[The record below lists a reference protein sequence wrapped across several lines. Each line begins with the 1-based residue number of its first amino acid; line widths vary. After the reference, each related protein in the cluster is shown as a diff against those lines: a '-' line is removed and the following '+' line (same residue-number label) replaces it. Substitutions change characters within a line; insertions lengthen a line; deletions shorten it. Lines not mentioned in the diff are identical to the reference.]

1 MPPKDPINWML
12 SDAIE
17 TLARAERLHQQFLNL
32 QPLTGTREPSWEPPI
47 DVLENDREILILIAL
62 PGVDP
67 NEVEILARQGNACR
81 QRPPRIARG
90 TPQRPHPSSRTAARA
105 VRTPHSAAARSLHH
119 NPLRC
124 ERVRGLSPRQIELE
138 RCLVSLDNE
147 ATTRTS
153 SSASS
158 SDQSVTIPGD
168 AVIIVPVRNTVLFP
182 GVVFPITIGRPRSIA
197 AAQQAVREQRQI
209 GLLLQRDAELNE
221 PGPDDLYRVGT
232 LANIVRYI
240 TGPDD
245 SHHLVC
251 QGVQRIRVLDYLPG
265 TPFLAA
271 RVLQIPEPTTTSPE
285 IEARFL
291 NLQRQAIEAAELLPQ
306 APQEL
311 IAVLQGTTSPSTL
324 ADLATSYMDIKPQE
338 KQEILETVDLALRME
353 KVSRHLAERIEVLRL
368 SKEIGQQTK
377 ATFDERQRE
386 AILREQMAT
395 IQRQLGEGDGKAQEV
410 AELNE
415 AIAKAKMPAEAESQ
429 ARKEVRRYER
439 MPEAAAEA
447 GMVRS
452 YLDWLIELPWSLPDE
467 KPIDIA
473 EARRI
478 LDEDH
483 YGLEKIKSRIIEYLA
498 VRKLAPQGKAP
509 ILCFVGPP
517 GVGKTSLGQS
527 IARAMERPFVRVS
540 LGGVHD
546 EAEIRGHRRTYI
558 GALPGNII
566 QAIKKAGSRNCV
578 MMLDEIDKMG
588 RGIQGDPSAAMLEVL
603 DPEQNATFRDNYLGV
618 PFDLSRVVFVATAN
632 MLDSIPGPLLD
643 RMEIISLAGYT
654 EEEKLEIA
662 RRYLVRRQLEA
673 NGLKAEQAEIDADA
687 LRLIIKGYTREAGVR
702 SLEREIGKAF
712 RNVAV
717 QVAEGSASR
726 VILTPADITGVLGQ
740 PRFESEIAMRTSIP
754 GVATGLAWTPVG
766 GDILFIEASRTP
778 GKGALI
784 LTGQLGEVMRESVQ
798 AALTLVKSRASQL
811 GIDPTVFEKSDIHVH
826 VPAGA
831 TPKDGPSAGVAMFT
845 ALTSLLT
852 DRTVRSDTAMTG
864 EISLRGLVLPVGGIK
879 EKVVAAAAA
888 GLTRVML
895 PARNRRDFDEIP
907 VSAREKLEFVWLER
921 VDDAIAAVLE
931 TKATPATAAA
941 KR

>member
-1 MPPKDPINWML
+1 M
-12 SDAIE
+12 A
-17 TLARAERLHQQFLNL
+17 
-32 QPLTGTREPSWEPPI
+32 
-47 DVLENDREILILIAL
+47 
-62 PGVDP
+62 
-67 NEVEILARQGNACR
+67 NE
-81 QRPPRIARG
+81 
-90 TPQRPHPSSRTAARA
+90 SSGPAPAA
-105 VRTPHSAAARSLHH
+105 
-119 NPLRC
+119 
-124 ERVRGLSPRQIELE
+124 
-138 RCLVSLDNE
+138 
-147 ATTRTS
+147 TS
-153 SSASS
+153 SP
-158 SDQSVTIPGD
+158 DQAAPIPAD
-168 AVIIVPVRNTVLFP
+168 ALIIVPVRNTVLFP
-182 GVVFPITIGRPRSIA
+182 GVVIPITIGRPKSVA
-197 AAQQAVREQRQI
+197 AAQQAVREQRPI
-209 GLLLQRDAELNE
+209 GILLQRDPELSE

-232 LANIVRYI
+232 MANIVRYI
-240 TGPDD
+240 TGPDE

-251 QGVQRIRVLDYLPG
+251 QGVQRVRVLDYLPG
-265 TPFLAA
+265 TPFPVA
-271 RVLQIPEPTTTSPE
+271 RVLHIPEPTTSSPE

-311 IAVLQGTTSPSTL
+311 IAVLQATTSPSTL

-368 SKEIGQQTK
+368 SREIGQQTK

-395 IQRQLGEGDGKAQEV
+395 IQRQLGEGDGKTQEV

-415 AIAKAKMPAEAESQ
+415 AITKAKMPPEAESQ

-452 YLDWLIELPWSLPDE
+452 YLDWLIELPWSLPEE

-483 YGLEKIKSRIIEYLA
+483 YGLEKIKTRIIEYLA
-498 VRKLAPQGKAP
+498 VRKLAPHGKAP

-527 IARAMERPFVRVS
+527 IARAMQRPFIRVS

-632 MLDSIPGPLLD
+632 MLDTIPGPLLD
-643 RMEIISLAGYT
+643 RMEIISLVGYT
-654 EEEKLEIA
+654 EDEKLEIA
-662 RRYLVRRQLEA
+662 QRYLVRRQLEA
-673 NGLKAEQAEIDADA
+673 NGLKPEQAEIGPDA
-687 LRLIIKGYTREAGVR
+687 LRSIIKGYTREAGVR
-702 SLEREIGKAF
+702 NLEREIGKAF
-712 RNVAV
+712 RHAAV
-717 QVAEGSASR
+717 QIAEGSASR
-726 VILTPADITGVLGQ
+726 IVLATKDIAAVLGP
-740 PRFESEIAMRTSIP
+740 PRFESEIAMRTSVP

-766 GDILFIEASRTP
+766 GDILFIEATRTP

-784 LTGQLGEVMRESVQ
+784 LTGQLGEVMRESAQ

-811 GIDPTVFEKSDIHVH
+811 GIDPSLFEKSDIHIH

-852 DRTVRSDTAMTG
+852 DRTVKNNTAMTG

-895 PARNRRDFDEIP
+895 PARNRRDFDDIP
-907 VSAREKLEFVWLER
+907 LGARDKLEFVWLER
-921 VDDAIAAVLE
+921 VDDAIAEALE
-931 TKATPATAAA
+931 GKSLPDSVAAQ
-941 KR
+941 

>member
-1 MPPKDPINWML
+1 MSA
-12 SDAIE
+12 SD
-17 TLARAERLHQQFLNL
+17 
-32 QPLTGTREPSWEPPI
+32 
-47 DVLENDREILILIAL
+47 
-62 PGVDP
+62 
-67 NEVEILARQGNACR
+67 
-81 QRPPRIARG
+81 
-90 TPQRPHPSSRTAARA
+90 
-105 VRTPHSAAARSLHH
+105 
-119 NPLRC
+119 
-124 ERVRGLSPRQIELE
+124 
-138 RCLVSLDNE
+138 
-147 ATTRTS
+147 
-153 SSASS
+153 ASS
-158 SDQSVTIPGD
+158 SGSVSPSDRSTPIPSD
-168 AVIIVPVRNTVLFP
+168 ALIIVPVRNIVLFP
-182 GVVFPITIGRPRSIA
+182 NVIIPITIAQPKSIA

-209 GLLLQRDAELNE
+209 GILLQRDAELSD
-221 PGPDDLYRVGT
+221 PGPDDLHSVGT
-232 LANIVRYI
+232 VANIVRYI

-251 QGVQRIRVLDYLPG
+251 QGVQRMRVLGYLPG

-271 RVLQIPEPTTTSPE
+271 RVLHIPEPTTSSPE

-291 NLQRQAIEAAELLPQ
+291 NLQRQALQAAGLLPQ
-306 APQEL
+306 TPQEL
-311 IAVLQGTTSPSTL
+311 VAALQGTTSPATL
-324 ADLATSYMDIKPQE
+324 ADLATSYMDIKPPE
-338 KQEILETVDLALRME
+338 KQEILETVDLALRMD

-368 SKEIGQQTK
+368 SQEIGQQTK

-395 IQRQLGEGDGKAQEV
+395 IQRQLGEGDGKAAEV
-410 AELNE
+410 AELNK
-415 AIAKAKMPAEAESQ
+415 AIAMAKMPAEAESHT
-429 ARKEVRRYER
+429 RRELRRYER

-452 YLDWLIELPWSLPDE
+452 YLDWLIELPWSLPEE

-498 VRKLAPQGKAP
+498 VRKLSPGGKGP

-527 IARAMERPFVRVS
+527 IARAMARPFVRVS

-566 QAIKKAGSRNCV
+566 QAIKKAGARNCV

-618 PFDLSRVVFVATAN
+618 PFDLSRIVFVATAN
-632 MLDSIPGPLLD
+632 MLDSVPGPLLD

-654 EEEKLEIA
+654 EDEKLEIA
-662 RRYLVRRQLEA
+662 RRYLVRRQLDA
-673 NGLKAEQAEIDADA
+673 NGLKAEQVEIDPDA
-687 LRLIIKGYTREAGVR
+687 LRLIIRSYTREAGVR
-702 SLEREIGKAF
+702 NLEREIGKVF
-712 RNVAV
+712 RNAAV
-717 QVAEGSASR
+717 QIAEGSTSR
-726 VILTPADITGVLGQ
+726 VLLTAKDIAPLLGQ
-740 PRFESEIAMRTSIP
+740 PRFENEIAMRTSIP

-778 GKGALI
+778 GKGVLI

-811 GIDPTVFEKSDIHVH
+811 GIDAAIFEKNDIHVH

-907 VSAREKLEFVWLER
+907 AGARNKLEFIWLER
-921 VDDAIAAVLE
+921 VDDAIAAALE
-931 TKATPATAAA
+931 GGAKTTPAAAE
-941 KR
+941 